1 MNDVL
6 ELPKQREPGESPG
19 EPWDVTAED
28 LRERWNL
35 DNVETIYR
43 WAREGKL
50 PAVKL
55 GEHRQSP
62 VRFRWS
68 DILAFEEEHR
78 LDAV

>member
-1 MNDVL
+1 MNDIL
-6 ELPKQREPGESPG
+6 ELPKQADDTDGGG
-19 EPWDVTAED
+19 EPWNVRAED
-28 LRERWNL
+28 LQERWGL

-43 WAREGKL
+43 WARQGKL

-55 GEHRQSP
+55 GDHPGAP

-68 DILAFEEEHR
+68 DIREFEEEHR